1 MDGTVSILDRLPF
14 EMVAIIGHH
23 AGRSTLYNL
32 RLTCKTMA
40 NITELTFA
48 KRFFSERR
56 HIFSR
61 HSLEE
66 LVAITA
72 HPVFGC
78 HVHAVI
84 LGQTRLLIPG
94 LADLILFHGNRSDR
108 TAIGEHREILDEQE
122 ILDHG
127 GEALRLLTQ
136 AMTNISHH
144 HDMITVGTWPDI
156 LIRDQTWEPW
166 DPKETGFNEY
176 HCQGCDT
183 WLSGAGQFVRRRHKM
198 LFSEP
203 NARFVEYRDEP
214 KASLE
219 MLLHAATKAGCKV
232 DTVKLCFDVCKGIE
246 PGPLDSLSEQAI
258 VDVRVIDVATCSDL
272 DNDTEGFSFDLD
284 KSLFK
289 SAINVEKVRLDFT
302 GFGEYNFD
310 DLAVPSMFST
320 KKLRRL
326 HLSDVT
332 IREKTFMGLLAQ
344 HKRTLQHLSLL
355 TTMITGTKGVLDI
368 DWTKVLPWMSQNL
381 LELTRL
387 SLDDMQDRAL
397 VDVCTE
403 CATFEG
409 PHEVHRG
416 LQDLLQLVHEN
427 RGGCDHTLE
436 NMRLQ
441 RVMVA

>member
-1 MDGTVSILDRLPF
+1 MNVQQWNVDRYRGTHPQNRKQREVIECLQVPSTSWDQAKQTSSHFPSLQYPLQFRHAYLQASSSFVIALREADSLSIVDKSVQRTSILDNTPISHMSVIHSSSILLQPATMDGTVSILDRLPF

-183 WLSGAGQFVRRRHKM
+183 WLSGAGQFN
-198 LFSEP
+198 P
-203 NARFVEYRDEP
+203 TP
-214 KASLE
+214 
-219 MLLHAATKAGCKV
+219 
-232 DTVKLCFDVCKGIE
+232 
-246 PGPLDSLSEQAI
+246 DSSSI
-258 VDVRVIDVATCSDL
+258 
-272 DNDTEGFSFDLD
+272 G
-284 KSLFK
+284 
-289 SAINVEKVRLDFT
+289 
-302 GFGEYNFD
+302 
-310 DLAVPSMFST
+310 
-320 KKLRRL
+320 
-326 HLSDVT
+326 
-332 IREKTFMGLLAQ
+332 
-344 HKRTLQHLSLL
+344 
-355 TTMITGTKGVLDI
+355 
-368 DWTKVLPWMSQNL
+368 MSQKPRWKCFYMPL
-381 LELTRL
+381 RK
-387 SLDDMQDRAL
+387 QDARS
-397 VDVCTE
+397 T
-403 CATFEG
+403 
-409 PHEVHRG
+409 P
-416 LQDLLQLVHEN
+416 
-427 RGGCDHTLE
+427 
-436 NMRLQ
+436 
-441 RVMVA
+441 